1 MKISSL
7 SIPDIK
13 IIETKKFGDNRGY
26 FSETFNLQALHDSGI
41 NLNFI
46 QDNQSLSVDK
56 NVIRGLH
63 FQSPP
68 YAQDKLLRCL
78 TGSIMDVAVDIRKDS
93 PTYGK
98 HITKLISA
106 ENFEQILVPI
116 GFAHGFVTL
125 EENTTVLYK
134 VTNYYSASNDHGIYW
149 NDSDLEI
156 DWGIS
161 EDNAILSDK
170 DKSQQSF
177 KDLRSPF

>member
-26 FSETFNLQALHDSGI
+26 FSETFNLQALHDKGI

-134 VTNYYSASNDHGIYW
+134 VSNYYSASNDHGIYW

-156 DWGIS
+156 DWGIN
-161 EDNAILSDK
+161 ENNAILSEK
-170 DKSQQSF
+170 DKTQQSF
-177 KDLRSPF
+177 KELRSPF

>member
-13 IIETKKFGDNRGY
+13 IIETEKFGDSRGY
-26 FSETFNLQALHDSGI
+26 FSETFNTKELISNGI
-41 NLNFI
+41 ELNFI

-68 YAQDKLLRCL
+68 FAQDKLLRCL
-78 TGSIMDVAVDIRKDS
+78 TGSIMDVAVDIRKNS

-98 HITKLISA
+98 HITKLISS
-106 ENFEQILVPI
+106 ESFEQILVPI

-134 VTNYYSASNDHGIYW
+134 VTNYYSAENDHGIHW
-149 NDSDLEI
+149 NDKDLKI
-156 DWGIS
+156 DWGIDES
-161 EDNAILSDK
+161 DAILSDK
-170 DKSQQSF
+170 DKTQKTF
-177 KDLRSPF
+177 KDLRTPF

>member
-7 SIPDIK
+7 TIPDIK

-26 FSETFNLQALHDSGI
+26 FSETFNLQALHDNGI

-125 EENTTVLYK
+125 K
-134 VTNYYSASNDHGIYW
+134 KIQQYYIKFQIITRPPMIMEFIGMIQT
-149 NDSDLEI
+149 L
-156 DWGIS
+156 
-161 EDNAILSDK
+161 K
-170 DKSQQSF
+170 
-177 KDLRSPF
+177 

>member
-26 FSETFNLQALHDSGI
+26 FSETFNLQALNDNGI

-63 FQSPP
+63 YQSPP

-134 VTNYYSASNDHGIYW
+134 VTNYYSASNDHGINW

-156 DWGIS
+156 NWGIS
-161 EDNAILSDK
+161 EINAILSDK

>member
-1 MKISSL
+1 MKINSL

-13 IIETKKFGDNRGY
+13 VIETKKFGDNRGY
-26 FSETFNLQALHDSGI
+26 FSETFNLQALNDNGI

-63 FQSPP
+63 YQSPP

-134 VTNYYSASNDHGIYW
+134 VTNYYSASNDHGINW

-156 DWGIS
+156 NWGIS
-161 EDNAILSDK
+161 EINAILSDK